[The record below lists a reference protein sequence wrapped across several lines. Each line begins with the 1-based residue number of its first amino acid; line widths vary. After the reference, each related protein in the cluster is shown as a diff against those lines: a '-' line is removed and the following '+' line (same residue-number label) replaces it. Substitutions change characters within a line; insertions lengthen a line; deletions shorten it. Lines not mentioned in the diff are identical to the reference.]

1 MMHLKLPN
9 YPQEFVDAY
18 IKFMISKYI
27 DSVVSRYFVRIIK
40 NNFRED
46 LEATFGYCG
55 PTLIKSLIRE
65 YCSQED
71 YFNEINNFPNQQ
83 DTEFKKF
90 VSGKIGT
97 KNKFIMQKIRNSHFN
112 DYKRE
117 LWYNNLIT
125 KFEQLMNRRSQ
136 KIKNLVEEIEG
147 RQFSSF
153 AEYFEILILLEP
165 QRMEAY
171 INNHSNNDSGN
182 DFKKIKDLYNL
193 SEQITIMGNSEK
205 INCFMIQ
212 NFIDSDS
219 RGLLVCPYCNRNY
232 INTRDRSLGAEMDH
246 FYNKDTFPM
255 FSISLY
261 NFIPSCSTCNRIKG
275 TKTLKINPYLRNDIQ
290 KVKFDLITDLD
301 GYRIEIKQDQDGN
314 LHTLA
319 ETEDLKNDLIDILK
333 LDEAYKV
340 HKIEV
345 REMLDREKE
354 YNEKYR
360 EDLKNM
366 FSGEGLEIDKKI
378 DALIYGDIVFT
389 SEDDLINKSLGK
401 FKKDVY
407 EKIKGW
413 RGTN

>member
-9 YPQEFVDAY
+9 YPQEFVDVY

-65 YCSQED
+65 YCTQED

-275 TKTLKINPYLRNDIQ
+275 TKTLKINPYLRNDTQ

-366 FSGEGLEIDKKI
+366 FSGEGIEIDKKI

>member
-1 MMHLKLPN
+1 MHLKLPN

-366 FSGEGLEIDKKI
+366 FSGEGIEIDKKI

>member
-18 IKFMISKYI
+18 VKFMIRKYI
-27 DSVVSRYFVRIIK
+27 DSVVSGYFVSIIK
-40 NNFRED
+40 NNFRKD
-46 LEATFGYCG
+46 LEASFGYCG
-55 PTLIKSLIRE
+55 PNLIKSLIRE
-65 YCSQED
+65 YCSLED
-71 YFNEINNFPNQQ
+71 YFNDINNYPNRQ
-83 DTEFKKF
+83 DTDFEDFVFRKF
-90 VSGKIGT
+90 GT
-97 KNKFIMQKIRNSHFN
+97 KNRILMQKIRDSLFN
-112 DYKRE
+112 DYKRDT
-117 LWYNNLIT
+117 WYNSFIT
-125 KFEQLMNRRSQ
+125 QFEQLVNRRSK

-193 SEQITIMGNSEK
+193 SEQITIMGNSER

-246 FYNKDTFPM
+246 FYNKDAFPM

-261 NFIPSCSTCNRIKG
+261 NFIPSCSTCNRIKW
-275 TKTLKINPYLRNDIQ
+275 KNNLKINPYLRNDTQ
-290 KVKFDLITDLD
+290 KVKFDLVTDLD
-301 GYRIEIKQDQDGN
+301 GYRIEIKLDQDGN

-319 ETEDLKNDLIDILK
+319 ETEDLKNDLINILK

-345 REMLDREKE
+345 REMMDREKE

-366 FSGEGLEIDKKI
+366 FSREKIEIDKKI
-378 DALIYGDIVFT
+378 DALIYGDIIFT

-401 FKKDVY
+401 FRKDVY

>member
-1 MMHLKLPN
+1 MHLKLPN

-366 FSGEGLEIDKKI
+366 FSGEGIEIDKKI

-413 RGTN
+413 RGIN

>member
-9 YPQEFVDAY
+9 YPEGFVDAY
-18 IKFMISKYI
+18 VKFMIRKYI
-27 DSVVSRYFVRIIK
+27 DSIVSGYFVKIIK
-40 NNFRED
+40 NNFRKN
-46 LEATFGYCG
+46 LEASFGYCG
-55 PTLIKSLIRE
+55 PNLIKSLIRE
-65 YCSQED
+65 YCFQED
-71 YFNEINNFPNQQ
+71 YFNDINNYPNRQ
-83 DTEFKKF
+83 DTDFEDFVFRKF
-90 VSGKIGT
+90 GT
-97 KNKFIMQKIRNSHFN
+97 KNRILMQKIRNSHFN

-314 LHTLA
+314 LHTLV
-319 ETEDLKNDLIDILK
+319 ETEDMKNDYIDVLK
-333 LDEAYKV
+333 LDEAYRV
-340 HKIEV
+340 HVIEV
-345 REMLDREKE
+345 LEMINREKE

-366 FSGEGLEIDKKI
+366 FSGEEIEIDKKI
-378 DALIYGDIVFT
+378 DALIYGDIIFT
-389 SEDDLINKSLGK
+389 SGDDLINKSLGK

>member
-18 IKFMISKYI
+18 VQFMIIKYI
-27 DSVVSRYFVRIIK
+27 ESTDVK
-40 NNFRED
+40 D
-46 LEATFGYCG
+46 LLLATYRKEIRKTFGYVG
-55 PTLIKSLIRE
+55 PKVITSLIRE
-65 YCSQED
+65 YCFQED
-71 YFNEINNFPNQQ
+71 YFNAMTNYSNQQ
-83 DTEFKKF
+83 NTDFKEFL
-90 VSGKIGT
+90 SRKIGT
-97 KNKFIMQKIRNSHFN
+97 KNKVIMQKIRDSQFN
-112 DYKRE
+112 DYKTE
-117 LWYNNLIT
+117 TWYNDFT
-125 KFEQLMNRRSQ
+125 DEFENIMIR
-136 KIKNLVEEIEG
+136 KIEDIKNLVEGIES

-153 AEYFEILILLEP
+153 AEYFKTLILLEP
-165 QRMEAY
+165 QRMETY
-171 INNHSNNDSGN
+171 VNNIYSIGSEN
-182 DFKKIKDLYNL
+182 DFKEIKDLYNL
-193 SEQITIMGNSEK
+193 SEEIAIMGNSAK

-212 NFIDSDS
+212 NFIDSNS

-275 TKTLKINPYLRNDIQ
+275 AKKLKINPYLRNDTQ
-290 KVKFDLITDLD
+290 KVKFDLVTDLD
-301 GYRIEIKQDQDGN
+301 GYRIEIKRDQDGN

-366 FSGEGLEIDKKI
+366 FLGEEIGIDKKI
-378 DALIYGDIVFT
+378 DALIYGDIIFT

-401 FKKDVY
+401 FRKDVY

>member
-9 YPQEFVDAY
+9 YPQEFVDVY

-275 TKTLKINPYLRNDIQ
+275 TKTLKINPYLRNDTQ

-366 FSGEGLEIDKKI
+366 FSGEGIEIDKKI

>member
-1 MMHLKLPN
+1 MHLKLPN

-83 DTEFKKF
+83 NTEFKKF

-366 FSGEGLEIDKKI
+366 FSGEGIEIDKKI

>member
-1 MMHLKLPN
+1 MHLKLPN

-18 IKFMISKYI
+18 VQFMISKYI
-27 DSVVSRYFVRIIK
+27 ESTDVEKKLLSSFKKEIK
-40 NNFRED
+40 K
-46 LEATFGYCG
+46 TFGYVG
-55 PTLIKSLIRE
+55 PKVIKSLIRE
-65 YCSQED
+65 YCFQED
-71 YFNEINNFPNQQ
+71 YFNAINNYPNQQ
-83 DTEFKKF
+83 DTSFGDY

-97 KNKFIMQKIRNSHFN
+97 KNKFIMQKIRDSHFN

-117 LWYNNLIT
+117 PWYNNLIT

-136 KIKNLVEEIEG
+136 KIKNLVEEIKG

-165 QRMEAY
+165 QCMEAY
-171 INNHSNNDSGN
+171 VNNIYSTVNKNY
-182 DFKKIKDLYNL
+182 FKKIKDLYNL
-193 SEQITIMGNSEK
+193 SQEITVMGEPEK
-205 INCFMIQ
+205 INTYMIQ

-246 FYNKDTFPM
+246 FYNKNKFPM

-275 TKTLKINPYLRNDIQ
+275 TKNLKINPYLSIDTD
-290 KVKFDLITDLD
+290 KVKFEITPNSES
-301 GYRIEIKQDQDGN
+301 YKIEIKREAN
-314 LHTLA
+314 SNFHTFEL
-319 ETEDLKNDLIDILK
+319 TEDMKNDFIDVLK

-340 HKIEV
+340 HVIEV
-345 REMLDREKE
+345 LEMINREKE

-360 EDLKNM
+360 EDLKSM
-366 FSGEGLEIDKKI
+366 FWREEIEIDKKI
-378 DALIYGDIVFT
+378 DALIYGDVIFT
-389 SEDDLINKSLGK
+389 SEDDLVNKSLGK
-401 FKKDVY
+401 FKKDIY

-413 RGTN
+413 RSTN

>member
-97 KNKFIMQKIRNSHFN
+97 KNKFIIQKIRNSHFN

-366 FSGEGLEIDKKI
+366 FSGEGIEIDKKI

>member
-171 INNHSNNDSGN
+171 INNRSNNDSGN

-275 TKTLKINPYLRNDIQ
+275 TKTLKINPYLRNDTQ

-366 FSGEGLEIDKKI
+366 FLGEEIEIDKKI
-378 DALIYGDIVFT
+378 DALIYGDIIFT

-401 FKKDVY
+401 FRKDVY